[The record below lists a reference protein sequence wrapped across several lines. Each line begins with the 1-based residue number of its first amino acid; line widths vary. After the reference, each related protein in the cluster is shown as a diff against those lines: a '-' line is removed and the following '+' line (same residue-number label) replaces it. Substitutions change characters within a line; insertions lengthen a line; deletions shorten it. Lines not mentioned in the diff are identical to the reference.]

1 MVSDLIPPAQKV
13 ISHLCYDGL
22 LHFWIAMIVNDD
34 EAGRYEQDHSMVCEM
49 IQLIHWTI
57 IELLGVEV
65 IEIDRN
71 NQSR

>member
-1 MVSDLIPPAQKV
+1 
-13 ISHLCYDGL
+13 
-22 LHFWIAMIVNDD
+22 MIVNDD